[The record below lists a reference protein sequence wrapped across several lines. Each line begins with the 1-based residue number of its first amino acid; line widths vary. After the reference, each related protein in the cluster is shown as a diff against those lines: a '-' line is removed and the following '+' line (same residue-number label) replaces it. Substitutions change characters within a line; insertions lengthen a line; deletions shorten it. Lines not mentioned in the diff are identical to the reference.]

1 MISLKF
7 GNKNVSQLLII
18 LLIIAITL
26 GIGFRFFNLDKKV
39 YWHDEVYTSLRA
51 SGFKMADL
59 GQEFIDQ
66 IIPAQKLQ
74 KYQDIKPESTFK
86 DTLESLIIENPHHSP
101 LYYLMAR
108 SWMQQF
114 GASIKASRSLPALIS
129 FFSLPL
135 IYILSW
141 QLFNSHLNALIAT
154 TFLALSP
161 FDILLAQTARQY
173 SLVTLIIFG
182 SSILLLRAMHSS
194 SWKNWGLYSVLCAF
208 GLYTHLFFCLTII
221 AQGVFVLSNCFLSNN
236 IEKNASQKISN
247 SSKIKFLIQTLSGK
261 FFIAALATIIFY
273 IPWIF
278 VIINNLQ
285 RAYDATNWARVSVS
299 FNFLVKRWILSFSSL
314 FIDLDFGFDN
324 ITTYLLRLP
333 FLIIIGFGVYTVC
346 RYCSRSTKLFILTSI
361 FIPFIILVIPDL
373 LWGGKRSA
381 VTRYLISCFPAIY
394 LSVAYLFS
402 RYLGSD
408 NVSHQLG
415 DRLFLFSRQK
425 FWGVVLVILL
435 TGSILSCSISAVSD
449 TWWSKTPSYFN
460 AEVAK
465 KINASDF
472 PLLLSDMGDDY
483 TNIGDM
489 ISLSYLL
496 EDNVQLLLLSHLP
509 SLEMVTGESDL
520 FVFRPSQKLLMAM
533 KAKQWELKSVVGGE
547 LWRVY
552 ISN

>member
-1 MISLKF
+1 MIYLKF
-7 GNKNVSQLLII
+7 EKKNLSQILII

-59 GQEFIDQ
+59 GPEFINE

-101 LYYLMAR
+101 LYYFIAR
-108 SWMQQF
+108 FWMQQF
-114 GASIKASRSLPALIS
+114 GASIKACRSLPALIS
-129 FFSLPL
+129 LLSLPL
-135 IYILSW
+135 IYILAW
-141 QLFNSHLNALIAT
+141 QLFNSHLNALLAT

-161 FDILLAQTARQY
+161 FEILLAQTARQY
-173 SLVTLIIFG
+173 SLVTVIILS
-182 SSILLLRAMHSS
+182 SSILLLKSLHYSN
-194 SWKNWGLYSVLCAF
+194 WKNWGLYIIVCAV
-208 GLYTHLFFCLTII
+208 GLYTHLFFGLTMI
-221 AQGVFVLSNCFLSNN
+221 AQGVFVISNWFISNYL
-236 IEKNASQKISN
+236 EKNSSQKKYN
-247 SSKIKFLIQTLSGK
+247 SSKIQLLIQTLPGK
-261 FFIAALATIIFY
+261 FFIATLAIIILY
-273 IPWIF
+273 IPWIL

-285 RAYDATNWARVSVS
+285 RAYNATNWARVSVG
-299 FNFLVKRWILSFSSL
+299 FNFLVKQWILSFSSL
-314 FIDLDFGFDN
+314 FIDLDFGFDS
-324 ITTYLLRLP
+324 IATYLLRLP

-346 RYCSRSTKLFILTSI
+346 SYCSHSTKLFILTSI
-361 FIPFIILVIPDL
+361 FVPFAILVIPDL

-402 RYLGSD
+402 RYLGGN

-415 DRLFLFSRQK
+415 DRLSLFSGQK
-425 FWGVVLVILL
+425 FWRVVLAILL
-435 TGSILSCSISAVSD
+435 TASILSCSISAVSD
-449 TWWSKTPSYFN
+449 TWWNKTPSYFN

-465 KINASDF
+465 KINASDY
-472 PLLLSDMGDDY
+472 PLLLSDVGDDY
-483 TNIGDM
+483 TNIGDV

-496 EDNVQLLLLSHLP
+496 DDNVQLLLLTQLP
-509 SLEMVTGESDL
+509 NLQMVTGESEI
-520 FVFRPSQKLLMAM
+520 FVFRPSRKLLEAM
-533 KAKQWELKSVVGGE
+533 KAKQWELKSVVAGE
-547 LWRVY
+547 LWRVD